1 LSEPENYRRLA
12 LETRERAAAQSGD
25 LREVLLR
32 VAETYDAMARV
43 QKTFDHSAGDHPPEP
58 DEPTTAHDEPKT
70 EH

>member
-1 LSEPENYRRLA
+1 MSEPENYRRLA
-12 LETRERAAAQSGD
+12 LETRERAAAHSGI

-43 QKTFDHSAGDHPPEP
+43 QKTFDDPAAQ
-58 DEPTTAHDEPKT
+58 DEPTT

>member
-1 LSEPENYRRLA
+1 MSEPENYRRLA
-12 LETRERAAAQSGD
+12 LETRERAAAHSGI

-43 QKTFDHSAGDHPPEP
+43 QKTFDHPPEP
-58 DEPTTAHDEPKT
+58 DETTAEQDEPAT